1 MMDGSGIDP
10 FLQDVLTGLARDQK
24 TVPSRWL
31 YDARGSR
38 LFDDITELD
47 EYYPTRTELTI
58 LNEQAAAIAEAIGP
72 DAVIVEYGAGSLLKV
87 RILLDALE
95 RPKAFVPVDI
105 SSEHLKGAADELKS
119 VYGDLDVYPV
129 AADFMD
135 TNLGSN
141 LPSGG
146 GRRAG
151 FFPGSTMGNL
161 LDKDIDSFL
170 RTTREDLGDGACF
183 IIGLDQPKSPDI
195 LVPAYDDAKGVTA
208 DFNLNLLRRI
218 NRELGGNFDL
228 DSFEHEARWNSA
240 DSRIEMHLRSLKAQ
254 SVEVAG
260 RIFEFEKGETIHT
273 ENSRK
278 IALDRFAKMAESA
291 GWELTRKWTDAKGL
305 FAVVLLEAR

>member
-1 MMDGSGIDP
+1 MDGSGIDP

-24 TVPSRWL
+24 SIPSRWL

-58 LNEQAAAIAEAIGP
+58 LNEHAGAMADAIGP
-72 DAVIVEYGAGSLLKV
+72 DAVIVEYGAGSLVKV

-105 SSEHLKGAADELKS
+105 SSEHLKGAADELKA
-119 VYGDLDVYPV
+119 VYRDLDVYPV

-141 LPSGG
+141 LPEGG

-170 RTTREDLGDGACF
+170 RTAREDLGDGSCF

-228 DSFEHEARWNSA
+228 TSFEHEARWNSA
-240 DSRIEMHLRSLKAQ
+240 DSRIEMHLRSVKAQ

-260 RIFEFEKGETIHT
+260 RTFQFEEGETIHT

-278 IALDRFAKMAESA
+278 IALDRFARMAESA

-305 FAVVLLEAR
+305 FAVILLEAS

>member
-260 RIFEFEKGETIHT
+260 RTFKFEEGETIHT

-278 IALDRFAKMAESA
+278 IALDRFAEMAESA

>member
-105 SSEHLKGAADELKS
+105 SSEHLKGAADELNS

-195 LVPAYDDAKGVTA
+195 LVPAYDDTKGVTA

-260 RIFEFEKGETIHT
+260 RTFKFEEGETIHT

>member
-183 IIGLDQPKSPDI
+183 IIGL
-195 LVPAYDDAKGVTA
+195 
-208 DFNLNLLRRI
+208 
-218 NRELGGNFDL
+218 E
-228 DSFEHEARWNSA
+228 
-240 DSRIEMHLRSLKAQ
+240 
-254 SVEVAG
+254 
-260 RIFEFEKGETIHT
+260 
-273 ENSRK
+273 
-278 IALDRFAKMAESA
+278 
-291 GWELTRKWTDAKGL
+291 
-305 FAVVLLEAR
+305 

>member
-1 MMDGSGIDP
+1 MDGAGIDP

-24 TVPSRWL
+24 SIPSRWL

-58 LNEQAAAIAEAIGP
+58 LNEQAAAMADAIGP
-72 DAVIVEYGAGSLLKV
+72 EAVIVEYGAGSLLKV

-105 SSEHLKGAADELKS
+105 SSEHLKEAAHELKS
-119 VYGDLDVYPV
+119 AYGELEVYPV

-141 LPSGG
+141 LPGGG

-161 LDKDIDSFL
+161 LDRDIDSFL
-170 RTTREDLGDGACF
+170 RTTREDLGEGACF

-208 DFNLNLLRRI
+208 EFNLNLLRRI
-218 NRELGGNFDL
+218 NRELDGNFDL
-228 DSFEHEARWNSA
+228 ESFKHEARWNDA
-240 DSRIEMHLRSLKAQ
+240 VSRIEMHLRSLKAQ
-254 SVEVAG
+254 TVEVAG
-260 RIFEFEKGETIHT
+260 QTFKFEKGETIHT

-278 IALDRFAKMAESA
+278 IALDRFAEMAESA
-291 GWELTRKWTDAKGL
+291 GWELTRKWTDENGL

>member
-218 NRELGGNFDL
+218 NRELGGNFDP

>member
-1 MMDGSGIDP
+1 MDGSGIDP

-24 TVPSRWL
+24 SIPSRWL

-58 LNEQAAAIAEAIGP
+58 LNEHAGAMADAIGP
-72 DAVIVEYGAGSLLKV
+72 DAVIVEYGAGSLVKV

-105 SSEHLKGAADELKS
+105 SSEHLKGAADELKAA
-119 VYGDLDVYPV
+119 YGDLDVYPV

-141 LPSGG
+141 LPEGG

-170 RTTREDLGDGACF
+170 RTAREDLGDGSCF

-228 DSFEHEARWNSA
+228 TSFEHEARWNSA
-240 DSRIEMHLRSLKAQ
+240 DSRIEMHLRSVKAQ

-260 RIFEFEKGETIHT
+260 RTFEFEDGETIHT

-278 IALDRFAKMAESA
+278 IALDRFARMAESA
-291 GWELTRKWTDAKGL
+291 GWELTRKWTDAEGL
-305 FAVVLLEAR
+305 FAVILLEAS

>member
-58 LNEQAAAIAEAIGP
+58 LNEQAAAMAEAIGP

-105 SSEHLKGAADELKS
+105 SSEHLRGAADELKS

-218 NRELGGNFDL
+218 NRELGGNFDP

>member
-260 RIFEFEKGETIHT
+260 RTFKFEEGETIHT

>member
-24 TVPSRWL
+24 SIPSRWL

-58 LNEQAAAIAEAIGP
+58 LHEQADAMAEAIGP

-95 RPKAFVPVDI
+95 HPKAFVPVDI

-119 VYGDLDVYPV
+119 TYGDLDVYPV

-135 TNLGSN
+135 TNLASN
-141 LPSGG
+141 LPEGG

-170 RTTREDLGDGACF
+170 RTTREDLGDGSCF

-228 DSFEHEARWNSA
+228 DSFAHEARWNSA
-240 DSRIEMHLRSLKAQ
+240 DSRIEMHLRSVKAQ

-260 RIFEFEKGETIHT
+260 RTFEFEKGETIHT

-278 IALDRFAKMAESA
+278 IALDRFAEMAESA